1 MDDDCLH
8 AGWEVFGIKY
18 TVHEPLS
25 TVLNQVAEG
34 SYQAVASL
42 LWKLKRAEHSLSA
55 AWLALN
61 GMQRSIGQVS
71 AIAKQHNIFLPGEPV
86 LRPRQQVARMP
97 PHECSAGCRQYAWP
111 GTCCIY
117 CYVCRIPKFQQPAA
131 TLGVTFCMVGHG
143 KTLLQGFEGFL
154 CRGCIDGFCW

>member
-1 MDDDCLH
+1 MFF

-71 AIAKQHNIFLPGEPV
+71 AVAKQHNIFLPGMHV
-86 LRPRQQVARMP
+86 TMSHKVATSP
-97 PHECSAGCRQYAWP
+97 
-111 GTCCIY
+111 
-117 CYVCRIPKFQQPAA
+117 
-131 TLGVTFCMVGHG
+131 
-143 KTLLQGFEGFL
+143 
-154 CRGCIDGFCW
+154 